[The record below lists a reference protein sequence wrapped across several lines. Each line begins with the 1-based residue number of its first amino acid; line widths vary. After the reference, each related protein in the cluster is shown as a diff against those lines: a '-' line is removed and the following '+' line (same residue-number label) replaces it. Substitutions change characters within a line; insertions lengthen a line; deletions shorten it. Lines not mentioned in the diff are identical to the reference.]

1 LRWPSAPATTSPRPT
16 FAMRPLAS
24 SSVLYCDLFVRISTA
39 STIPSSQGISLE
51 MRTSLERPQAWVT
64 EAILSTMIDP
74 IAGGFFGMNAAS

>member
-1 LRWPSAPATTSPRPT
+1 
-16 FAMRPLAS
+16 
-24 SSVLYCDLFVRISTA
+24 
-39 STIPSSQGISLE
+39 